1 MTWHSGFIVSS
12 RWYPEWLPPLTSG
25 FKSGQGYG
33 KVLVR
38 LMRDPDATVKDVAGQ
53 CVVIRVPWVGRYAR
67 PVFVNGDLFCG
78 TFRCTRATILE
89 APAYCGP

>member
-1 MTWHSGFIVSS
+1 MTRYVRFIVSPW
-12 RWYPEWLPPLTSG
+12 RYPEWLPPLTSG

-38 LMRDPDATVKDVAGQ
+38 LMRNPDAAVKDVAGQ

-78 TFRCTRATILE
+78 TFRRTRATISE